1 MDFFV
6 ENLKEV
12 LEAINKMIEKNINIV
27 TTKKIRQ
34 INNIHSSNHSKIN
47 FIWRSLKYLEKT
59 GILEEHSSTRLKIY
73 KIMTQKKVDI
83 EKFISQVIHKNT
95 RKRRILTQALNL

>member
-1 MDFFV
+1 MDFVV

-12 LEAINKMIEKNINIV
+12 LEAINKMIENNSNIV

-47 FIWRSLKYLEKT
+47 FIWRTLKYLEKT
-59 GILEEHSSTRLKIY
+59 GILEEYSSTRLKSY
-73 KIMTQKKVDI
+73 KIRTKRKVDI
-83 EKFISQVIHKNT
+83 EKFISQIGDKIT
-95 RKRRILTQALNL
+95 RKGRILTLNH